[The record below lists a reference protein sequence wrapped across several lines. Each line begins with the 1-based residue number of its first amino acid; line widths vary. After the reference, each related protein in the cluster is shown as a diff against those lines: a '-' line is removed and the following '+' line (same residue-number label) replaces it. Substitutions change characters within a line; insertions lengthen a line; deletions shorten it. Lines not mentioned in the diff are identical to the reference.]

1 MQTHIS
7 KHDQESM
14 YAHQIIVNGEMQEVE
29 TDDIKLYKDKIPIEL
44 AHIESCISLQDWL
57 TLYPNA
63 KTITSK
69 QYHEGSKTILEN
81 RRFLISIKS

>member
-1 MQTHIS
+1 MHKHHEPQQVKTH
-7 KHDQESM
+7 H
-14 YAHQIIVNGEMQEVE
+14 IIVDGKTQEVE
-29 TDDIKLYKDKIPIEL
+29 SDDIKAYKDNIPIEL
-44 AHIESCISLQDWL
+44 AHIESCISLEDWL